1 MIVSKIKITD
11 KNGKD
16 FEVTL
21 EQITDVDNGGAV
33 VEDNEVLKDFKL
45 SLTDSDG
52 KVLDSFSIKDDDNKD
67 APIIAA
73 DVTFE
78 SCHSGLNL
86 NSGVYHS
93 DSLEKDA
100 ETWLVPFAKPFI
112 KNHDTDSEP
121 LGRVKDYSFGMSE
134 IVADRDTI
142 NVTYRITDIDAIQKF
157 CDGRYKTMSIGA
169 SAKTI
174 TCNVCGKHIVK
185 DGKFKFCG
193 HWRGETYGDKV
204 ATWSFKDMTFREG
217 SIVNTPADMYAMAK
231 KIVLVRKEAAPK
243 DGEVV
248 DPNQA
253 IIDTLDG
260 LTGDVAD
267 SEVNPAIEVP
277 EVADKNEPT
286 DPVVQDTVESL
297 NEKIKDYAAKVV
309 DLEDKLSK
317 ALISGSSQLE
327 TIKQKDEVIV
337 QKDAELA
344 SKSESLKQIAEF
356 NKTVLVDSISK
367 LRGLSDSDSSELSK
381 KKVSELYQMLKDE
394 KAIETATPRVT
405 GSVANPAAA
414 NPTDTNS
421 VNDDGQENSK
431 NEKPITF
438 QDMVDVGL
446 NLFNKHN

>member
-1 MIVSKIKITD
+1 MSIIKITD

-33 VEDNEVLKDFKL
+33 VSDSEILKDFKL

-67 APIIAA
+67 APVIAA

-93 DSLEKDA
+93 DSLEKDS
-100 ETWLVPFAKPFI
+100 ETWLVPFSKPFI

-121 LGRVKDYSFGMSE
+121 LGRAKDVSFGMSE
-134 IVADRDTI
+134 IVSDRDTI
-142 NVTYRITDIDAIQKF
+142 NVTYRITDMDAIQKF

-169 SAKTI
+169 TAKTI

-193 HWRGETYGDKV
+193 HWRGESYGDKV
-204 ATWSFKDMTFREG
+204 ATWNFRDMTFREG

-231 KIVLVRKEAAPK
+231 SIVLVRKEAAPK

-248 DPNQA
+248 DPNQTV
-253 IIDTLDG
+253 IDALDG
-260 LTGDVAD
+260 LTGDVTDAQ
-267 SEVNPAIEVP
+267 ENPVIEVP
-277 EVADKNEPT
+277 EVADGNDT

-297 NEKIKDYAAKVV
+297 NEKFKEYYEKVL
-309 DLEDKLSK
+309 DLEHKLSK

-327 TIKQKDEVIV
+327 TIKEKDEVIS
-337 QKDAELA
+337 QKDAEIA
-344 SKSESLKQIAEF
+344 SGSEKLKQIAEF
-356 NKTVLVDSISK
+356 NKTVLIDSISK
-367 LRGLSDSDSSELSK
+367 LRGLSVEDSEALSK

-394 KAIETATPRVT
+394 KAATAENRVPGVVINPSLANVDGDTST
-405 GSVANPAAA
+405 GTTSQG
-414 NPTDTNS
+414 T
-421 VNDDGQENSK
+421 E
-431 NEKPITF
+431 EKPKTL
-438 QDMVDVGL
+438 QDMYDVAY
-446 NLFNKHN
+446 NIFNK